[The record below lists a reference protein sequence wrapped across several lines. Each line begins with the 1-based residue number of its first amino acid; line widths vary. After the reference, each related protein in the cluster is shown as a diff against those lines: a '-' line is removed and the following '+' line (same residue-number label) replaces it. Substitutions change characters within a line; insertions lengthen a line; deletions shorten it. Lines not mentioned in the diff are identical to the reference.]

1 MPFNSLIVDNLTLD
15 VSNNFNPCYDILF
28 SSLEPFKAYSKP
40 NICSVGK
47 LKQL

>member
-1 MPFNSLIVDNLTLD
+1 MPFNSLIVDNLTL
-15 VSNNFNPCYDILF
+15 NFNPCYDILF